1 MYELFRKVYT
11 SLGGC
16 CCQLYVTTSING
28 YIMENF
34 DFLIKV
40 IKYTETNPSNL
51 DKSLIESVH
60 NFKMRITQEF
70 IDEIGKNS
78 VILFFRRFTTL
89 LKNEDIF
96 SKFCEP
102 TNLYKNLKEKEN
114 VYSHMLEE
122 LERLIYTCQKP
133 SILLNALIEIS
144 DETKDYR
151 LIDIKQ
157 ICSAMSKCILNSNDY
172 SMKEEVFKKV
182 YNKFLNLIT
191 GKEIIYNM
199 PKMSVLFQP
208 FLDCQD
214 PNILKI
220 YYDNNFFNAGE
231 ILMNGI
237 KKLMSLNF
245 TGYNLEYIVDILNSL
260 VLIGEKVKNEPYAKN
275 VNPVI
280 EYLKKNNAK
289 EILSKTSYA
298 DNILEFLK

>member
-1 MYELFRKVYT
+1 MA
-11 SLGGC
+11 
-16 CCQLYVTTSING
+16 
-28 YIMENF
+28 NF

-40 IKYTETNPSNL
+40 IKYAETNPSNL

-144 DETKDYR
+144 DETKDYK

-157 ICSAMSKCILNSNDY
+157 ICSDMSKCILNSNDY

-298 DNILEFLK
+298 DNILELLK